1 MKYVSLFFKGLVIG
15 IGKVIPGVS
24 GSFLAISLGVYEETI
39 QRLRCFKNHFK
50 ENLFYFAPFIMG
62 IVFSIIM
69 GSQLLLFLY
78 NQYYVYTMMLFLG
91 LLLGTIPKVLR
102 DHPLKFKDILL
113 VFLTFMGIV
122 LLFSKVSFAHFLFQG
137 SVLDYCFVFTL
148 GFVEVVT
155 TMIPGISS
163 TATYMMLGSYEF
175 ILNLFSN
182 PFQNMW
188 VLFFF
193 ILGFLLGFLL
203 LIRVLSFLFFKN
215 SASFWDIIY
224 AFLFYALYFLL
235 LNVIQDF
242 SSSNLLLIFILVI
255 LGYRI
260 GLLFSEE

>member
-1 MKYVSLFFKGLVIG
+1 MMKYVSLFFKGLVIG

-102 DHPLKFKDILL
+102 DHPLMFKDILL

-122 LLFSKVSFAHFLFQG
+122 LVFSKVSFAPFLFQG

-148 GFVEVVT
+148 GLVEVVT

-175 ILNLFSN
+175 
-182 PFQNMW
+182 
-188 VLFFF
+188 
-193 ILGFLLGFLL
+193 
-203 LIRVLSFLFFKN
+203 
-215 SASFWDIIY
+215 
-224 AFLFYALYFLL
+224 
-235 LNVIQDF
+235 
-242 SSSNLLLIFILVI
+242 
-255 LGYRI
+255 
-260 GLLFSEE
+260 